1 MTGDVQASMAFV
13 AVNLPV
19 TSTDEPC
26 RTRPAPAA
34 TQCCLDKCTARSGR
48 AAHSPVRL
56 RYIYTGSRSCITLR
70 YPMHMC
76 WVAELCNPALPYAY
90 LLGRE
95 AV

>member
-1 MTGDVQASMAFV
+1 MSRASDT
-13 AVNLPV
+13 AVHWYIS
-19 TSTDEPC
+19 TSSN
-26 RTRPAPAA
+26 AA
-34 TQCCLDKCTARSGR
+34 STKCTARSGR

-56 RYIYTGSRSCITLR
+56 RYIYTGSRSCIALR

-76 WVAELCNPALPYAY
+76 WVAELCNPAVPYAY